1 MACAQY
7 SRSLGRSARGGY
19 VTALT
24 LANAAPCPKVTAK
37 QDREYFMSV
46 DNVDELRRAFQA
58 FVEARSDLLDVGT
71 DACMQKGLY
80 PNMRNI
86 WQTILMEIF
95 GMQAGEKAMDL
106 SAGLAQMAEDHMK
119 KANLG
124 IQFDDQ

>member
-1 MACAQY
+1 
-7 SRSLGRSARGGY
+7 
-19 VTALT
+19 
-24 LANAAPCPKVTAK
+24 
-37 QDREYFMSV
+37 MSV
-46 DNVDELRRAFQA
+46 DNSDELRRAFQA
-58 FVEARSDLLDVGT
+58 FVEARSDLLDAGT

-106 SAGLAQMAEDHMK
+106 SAGLGQIAEEHMK

-124 IQFDDQ
+124 VQFDDQ